1 MYEFLNGIS
10 EALQYALQWIST
22 QDYEK
27 ILTIIKDFSL
37 TALGGG
43 GIWAVF
49 KWIIPLLRNSNKP
62 VLTELANAVALIDG
76 LKTELDKLKQE
87 EANIKQATLTML
99 AYLETS
105 ANVNLTSK
113 TLSPEQKTEY
123 QKWIDLVKSLN
134 ITEATQGATLVEQK
148 IADGVLTAEEVIEV
162 AQTIKKVDE
171 LVLTPITKIGV

>member
-10 EALQYALQWIST
+10 EALQYALQWVST

-27 ILTIIKDFSL
+27 ILNIIKDFSL

-62 VLTELANAVALIDG
+62 VLNELANAVALIDG
-76 LKTELDKLKQE
+76 LKTELDALKQR
-87 EANIKQATLTML
+87 EASIETATLSML
-99 AYLETS
+99 TYLETS

-113 TLSPEQKTEY
+113 TLSPEQKAQY
-123 QKWIDLVKSLN
+123 QKWIDFVKTLN
-134 ITEATQGATLVEQK
+134 ITEATQTAIKVEEK
-148 IADGVLTAEEVIEV
+148 IADGVLTAQEVIEV
-162 AQTIKKVDE
+162 ARDIKTVDE
-171 LVLTPITKIGV
+171 LLLTPITKIGA